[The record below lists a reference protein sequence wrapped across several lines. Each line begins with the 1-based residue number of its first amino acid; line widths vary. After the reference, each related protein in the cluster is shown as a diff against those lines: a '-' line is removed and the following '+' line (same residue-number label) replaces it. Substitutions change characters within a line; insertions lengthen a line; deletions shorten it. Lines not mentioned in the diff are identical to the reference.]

1 MGVQMITDTE
11 LERLLEA
18 ASPYPREPREG
29 LSVRAQSD
37 LQRLM
42 DEDSVAPRRRTHVRR
57 LRLLAS
63 SAIAIVAVAVV
74 VIGVPTIASLI
85 HGTPPLTTG
94 VPAPTATSAD
104 PVLPAPDEPVEAFG
118 TFVSADGSTK
128 GRVDVTVNADSIHVN
143 VVYLVT
149 THDELAASGSLTSRE
164 NRLCLDDGTDV
175 EFGSFRTGD
184 HEYAW
189 ELDRNML
196 ASDWTALQEVD
207 LAVSTAGSTT
217 ASCASTI
224 IARAVLDWSGT
235 TTDPRSAE
243 YATAIADWPEPL
255 PPGYSWPA
263 WSDLPH
269 TEPFGAGDFHEADNA
284 DGVYRCILI
293 DAAWHAYFEDNDP
306 ATSKDYATRA
316 DKYAIPGNEATPT
329 ITDHGRIV
337 DEELARANGLC
348 QGISGDASP

>member
-1 MGVQMITDTE
+1 MGGQMITDTE

-18 ASPYPREPREG
+18 SSPYPREPRDG
-29 LSVRAQSD
+29 MSARAQSD

-57 LRLLAS
+57 LRLFVS
-63 SAIAIVAVAVV
+63 SAIAVVAVAAI

-85 HGTPPLTTG
+85 HGTPPITG
-94 VPAPTATSAD
+94 APAPTATSAD
-104 PVLPAPDEPVEAFG
+104 PVLQAPAEPVEAFG
-118 TFVSADGSTK
+118 TFVSPDGSTQ

-149 THDELAASGSLTSRE
+149 THEELTASGSLTSRE
-164 NRLCLDDGTDV
+164 NRLCLDDGTDI
-175 EFGSFRTGD
+175 ELGSFRTSD

-189 ELDRNML
+189 ELDRNKL
-196 ASDWTALQEVD
+196 ASDWTALQEID
-207 LAVSTAGSTT
+207 LGVTAASSTT
-217 ASCASTI
+217 ASCSSTI
-224 IARAVLDWSGT
+224 VARAVLDWSGA
-235 TTDPRSAE
+235 TDPRSAE

-306 ATSKDYATRA
+306 AASKDYATSA

-329 ITDHGRIV
+329 VTDNGRIV

-348 QGISGDASP
+348 QGISGDTSP